1 MYTQQHPH
9 DVDTDFVGYP
19 QAPTTLPSSSSLVP
33 APHAT
38 LLVPWQV
45 HDGSYLTAG
54 PSYMAN
60 YPQIQLGPAPIREAT
75 SSFHHEQTVSQS
87 SPYTQRE
94 YQRTDIYHTANSQPN
109 LRRPQFSNNRSVAS
123 TPPVLEIITTFP
135 STSPPSEST
144 TLTTSPSSSQPQI
157 LELDLGCTSASN
169 ESPEPAPRKVNRKKP
184 HIQLSPDQP
193 ATTLGKPRE
202 RVFLACTQW

>member
-1 MYTQQHPH
+1 MFPQQHPH

-19 QAPTTLPSSSSLVP
+19 QAPTTSPSSSSLVI
-33 APHAT
+33 APNAT
-38 LLVPWQV
+38 PWQV

-60 YPQIQLGPAPIREAT
+60 YPQIQLGAAPIRAT
-75 SSFHHEQTVSQS
+75 SSSHQEQTVPQS
-87 SPYTQRE
+87 SLYTPGE
-94 YQRTDIYHTANSQPN
+94 YQGTDIYHTSTANSQPN

-135 STSPPSEST
+135 STSPPSESA

-169 ESPEPAPRKVNRKKP
+169 ESSVPAPREVNRKKP
-184 HIQLSPDQP
+184 HVQLSPDQP
-193 ATTLGKPRE
+193 VTILGKPRE
-202 RVFLACTQW
+202 RVFLACIQW